1 MKYPT
6 VSVNGVSVRVDDYG
20 RYSLNDLH
28 ASAVG
33 SGQAKENQGPSQF
46 LRSKKV
52 KYFVQTLARMQK
64 CILEENQPV
73 KVINGGVNQGVWPW
87 KLLQY
92 AMPHGSVLSLRSGFT
107 KPFSLLF
114 DRALML
120 WPA

>member
-52 KYFVQTLARMQK
+52 KDFVQTLARMQNALWK
-64 CILEENQPV
+64 KINQLR
-73 KVINGGVNQGVWPW
+73 
-87 KLLQY
+87 LLT
-92 AMPHGSVLSLRSGFT
+92 A
-107 KPFSLLF
+107 
-114 DRALML
+114 A
-120 WPA
+120 